1 MWLSAKK
8 RKTSNRKMVR
18 IVEKTMHRLVEGT
31 GSNGRKRGGRE
42 ATLLGG
48 GRPSS
53 DLSTRLV
60 PPPLR
65 AAGYN
70 KTWHKA

>member
-1 MWLSAKK
+1 
-8 RKTSNRKMVR
+8 
-18 IVEKTMHRLVEGT
+18 MHRLVEGT

-60 PPPLR
+60 PPLLR

>member
-1 MWLSAKK
+1 
-8 RKTSNRKMVR
+8 MVR

-42 ATLLGG
+42 ATTLLLLGG
-48 GRPSS
+48 GWPSS
-53 DLSTRLV
+53 DLSTRPV